1 MFCWQKNRVRL
12 SLLCL
17 LSANV
22 SVASDLLKQQLLLPS
37 VNYQAPLAN
46 AILCLRDNNGKVFI
60 SVGDWQKLKLKT
72 PQITPITHK
81 GVFYYP
87 LDSIQGVNYQIDE
100 SRSTLALIADANF
113 FAPIVKDLASTDAE
127 GHSLFT
133 SVGAYVNYDVLT
145 RHVSD
150 TFNNQAFI
158 EGVAFAPLGIL
169 ENQLLVRDL
178 AEKNLDTIRLNT
190 SFTHHQPQQLYTLKV
205 GDSISRDI
213 ALGANVRFAGLQW
226 GTNFAL
232 QPNKI
237 TVPQPSI
244 NGASAIPSTA
254 EIFIN
259 NAKRASEKLP
269 VGPFTIQNLPVVTG
283 QGQAKVV
290 VTDIL
295 GQEQEIIVPYYVS
308 PQSLRAGLSDYAV
321 QLGVIRQNYGID
333 SQNYG
338 HPFASVVHRVGINNQ
353 FTLEVEG
360 QLSRHLQMLSYGTVL
375 NFQNLGALHAVAAL
389 SSNEDTKQGSALYLA
404 VSRQQPH
411 LNVGANM
418 TVQSREYVNI
428 GSFEQQQPN
437 HYVGQLFA
445 NIPIRFNGSLSASYS
460 YQQPFDAA
468 KFDFIQ
474 ANYSVN
480 LGRFGT
486 LAAALTHTFGSKQDT
501 LTQLNYSLP
510 LGYSTN
516 TYLSLY
522 PEQDRRRLS
531 VQRNLQKGEDWGYS
545 LATERGKVERDEASL
560 LWQNRVGR
568 YALKAEHLNQHT
580 DTEARVSGSVAFLAG
595 EAFLGQRIDK
605 GFAVVQVPD
614 FNNVRIYHDNRLMGK
629 TSNTGTLMIPQLRPY
644 QKNTL
649 RLAVEDLPLDAQLNT
664 ATIDVTPT
672 FRSGLYVKFPVK
684 KSYSATLKLL
694 QVNGQVVPTG
704 ATLQNVQSQDIFSVG
719 LKGKVYLTGL
729 STTPQTFLVKWDES
743 SCTIEVALKTLNQVQ
758 SNLGDYTC
766 QPQAK
771 DLP

>member
-1 MFCWQKNRVRL
+1 MIARL

-22 SVASDLLKQQLLLPS
+22 SIASELLREQLLLPS
-37 VNYQAPLAN
+37 VNYQSALTN

-60 SVGDWQKLKLKT
+60 AARDWQKLKLKS

-81 GVFYYP
+81 GLSYYP

-100 SRSTLALIADANF
+100 SKSTLVLVADASF
-113 FAPIVKDLASTDAE
+113 FAPNLKDLASTETE
-127 GHSLFT
+127 GRNLYT
-133 SVGAYVNYDVLT
+133 SVGAYINYDVLS

-158 EGVAFAPLGIL
+158 EGVAFAPQGVL
-169 ENQLLVRDL
+169 ENQLLIRDL
-178 AEKNLDTIRLNT
+178 AEKNLETIRLNT

-205 GDSISRDI
+205 GDTISRDI
-213 ALGANVRFAGLQW
+213 ALGSNVRFAGLQW

-244 NGASAIPSTA
+244 NGSSAVPSTA

-269 VGPFTIQNLPVVTG
+269 VGPFSIQNLPVVTG

-290 VTDIL
+290 ITDIL
-295 GQEQEIIVPYYVS
+295 GQEQEIIVPYYIS

-321 QLGVIRQNYGID
+321 QMGVIRQNYGTD

-338 HPFASVVHRVGINNQ
+338 HPFASVVHRAGINNQ
-353 FTLEVEG
+353 LTIEIEG

-375 NFQNLGALHAVAAL
+375 NLQDFGALHAVAAV
-389 SSNEDTKQGSALYLA
+389 SNSQDAKQGSALYLA
-404 VSRQQPH
+404 VSRQQPS
-411 LNVGANM
+411 LNFGANFS
-418 TVQSREYVNI
+418 VQSHDYANI

-437 HYVGQLFA
+437 QYVGQFFA
-445 NIPIRFNGSLSASYS
+445 NIPITLHGSLSASYS

-468 KFDFIQ
+468 KFDFAQ

-486 LAAALTHTFGSKQDT
+486 LAAALTHTFGAKQDT
-501 LTQLNYSLP
+501 LTQINYSLP

-516 TYLSLY
+516 AYLSVF

-531 VQRNLQKGEDWGYS
+531 VQRNLQKGEDWAYS
-545 LATERGKVERDEASL
+545 LASERGKVERDEATL
-560 LWQNRVGR
+560 LWQNSLGR
-568 YALKAEHLNQHT
+568 YALKADHQNQQT
-580 DTEARVSGSVAFLAG
+580 ATEARISGSMAFLAG
-595 EAFLGQRIDK
+595 ETFVGQRIDK
-605 GFAVVQVPD
+605 GFAVVKVPD
-614 FNNVRIYHDNRLMGK
+614 FTNIRIYHDNRLMGK

-649 RLAVEDLPLDAQLNT
+649 RLAIEDLPLEAQINT

-694 QVNGQVVPTG
+694 QLNGQAVPAG
-704 ATLQNVQSQDIFSVG
+704 ATLLNTQTQDTFPVG

-729 STTPQTFLVKWDES
+729 SETPQVFLVTWDNES
-743 SCTIEVALKTLNQVQ
+743 SCTIEVALKTLNQTQV
-758 SNLGDYTC
+758 NLGDYTC